1 MYVILGI
8 VAAATAT
15 YIVAKVV
22 SSIAIFPG
30 QIFDKTQNLKN
41 IQPDEKGLDLFFSEE
56 KTEDNRTLH
65 TVKITPIKPS
75 GNVIIIFNGQN
86 ATFRNEKN

>member
-1 MYVILGI
+1 LIRLKI
-8 VAAATAT
+8 
-15 YIVAKVV
+15 
-22 SSIAIFPG
+22 
-30 QIFDKTQNLKN
+30 LKN